1 MVDNRDALTLE
12 GLLEFE
18 VQGRCFS
25 VSAEPELIVVD
36 FPDVQSLLAVTR
48 NAGPGISLRSQLNR
62 VGEWLVRTENKLD
75 LRIDGETV
83 GSLGFGV
90 PSGLCLL
97 LGVGHFRVAFLT
109 LLRSMF

>member
-18 VQGRCFS
+18 VQGRCFTIT
-25 VSAEPELIVVD
+25 AKPELIVVD
-36 FPDVQSLLAVTR
+36 FPDVQSLLTATR
-48 NAGPGISLRSQLNR
+48 NTGPGISLRSQVNR
-62 VGEWLVRTENKLD
+62 VGEWLVRTENELD

-90 PSGLCLL
+90 PSGLCSLV
-97 LGVGHFRVAFLT
+97 GVGHFRIAFLS
-109 LLRSMF
+109 LVRSMF